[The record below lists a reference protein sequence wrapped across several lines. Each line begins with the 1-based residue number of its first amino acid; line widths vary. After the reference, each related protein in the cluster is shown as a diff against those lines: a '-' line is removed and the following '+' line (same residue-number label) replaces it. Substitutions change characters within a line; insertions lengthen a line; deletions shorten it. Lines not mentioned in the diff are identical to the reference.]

1 MYFGSGPRLQP
12 VNFFLNF
19 EFSRKAQSIR
29 IRIRDAHTLSTVFH
43 KIRPHMYRT
52 RQTLRNR
59 NRFSKSTRYTTPQE
73 G

>member
-19 EFSRKAQSIR
+19 EFS
-29 IRIRDAHTLSTVFH
+29 HTLSTVFSSVFH